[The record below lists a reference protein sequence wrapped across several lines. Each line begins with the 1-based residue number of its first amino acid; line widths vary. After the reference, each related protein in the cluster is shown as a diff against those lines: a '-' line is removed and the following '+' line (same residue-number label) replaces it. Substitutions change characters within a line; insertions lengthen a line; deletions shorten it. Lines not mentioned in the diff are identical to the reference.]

1 MYADRLSDGV
11 IQSVIDLLWR
21 QLEKL
26 LSSAILQNGEQQK
39 GRYRNIR

>member
-11 IQSVIDLLWR
+11 IQSVIDLLWK

-26 LSSAILQNGEQQK
+26 LSSAISQNGEQQK
-39 GRYRNIR
+39 GTDNIK